1 MNPVR
6 WMAKN
11 NVASNLV
18 MMILLLGG
26 LFAIFSMKVEVF
38 PEIDL
43 DRVLVSV
50 PYPGAGPGEVEEGI
64 VQPIEEAINGV
75 DGIKRIQGIAS
86 EGSGVV
92 VAEIMDGSD
101 KTAVTQDIKSAVDR
115 ILTFPKEAERPI
127 VRLLLNQSDVLT
139 VMIYGDLDRR
149 TLRQLA
155 ERVRDDL
162 LANDKIT
169 QAEVGGVPP
178 YEISIDI
185 SEESLRRNNLTL
197 SRVAATIRA
206 ASLDLPA
213 GVVKA
218 KGGEILLR
226 TKEKRYTGREFE
238 SITILSRADG
248 TTVRLGDIATV
259 RDTFAETDEQS
270 WFDGRPAVMV
280 RVYRVGDQ
288 RPTEISDITRAYMKK
303 VKSDLPASVNL
314 GVWADRSEILES
326 RMDLLLNNA
335 GMGLILVVI
344 VLGLFLEVRMA
355 FWVTMG
361 IPISIMGAMLLV
373 SGTSVSIN
381 MISLFAFILVLGIV
395 VDDAIVVGE
404 NAYAHRQMGKTAAEA
419 AIIGAMEVGRPV
431 TFSILT
437 TIAAFS
443 PLLFVSGIMGKFM
456 RAIPVIVICVLL
468 VSLFE
473 SIFILP
479 AHLRHDPPKKMGPP
493 GLWQRFQG
501 RVAEGLGWV
510 IRKPYGK
517 TLELAIK
524 FRYTIVAMAVVSLM
538 LAVGLMISGKVKST
552 FMPELEGD
560 VVRAQLVMPYGTP
573 AKETRLHLD
582 RLQDH
587 ARALVAEVDKTMPEG
602 ESVLRNVYAIVGR
615 RMGSSGPVSR
625 GGSSGAHLG
634 EVAVWLQDS
643 GKRDIESSE
652 FAKRWR
658 KLIGEIPGAESLEFK
673 ATIMHVGDP
682 IAIQLSHDNF
692 ETLQLAAERM
702 KVALQQYPGLHD
714 IADSHEAGKREL
726 QFKLRPEART
736 LGLTPRDLANQ
747 VRGAFYGAEALR
759 MQRGRSELKVMVR
772 YPTKE
777 RQTLTSVDKM
787 RIRTPGGG
795 EVPFSQAAE
804 IADGRGYSRIVRDRR
819 KRVITVSSK
828 ADEKIAN
835 PTEIMADLK
844 KKTIPQL
851 KADYPGLT
859 FDTEGELKERK
870 ETMRGLG
877 LGFLAAL
884 GIIYVLLAIPFR
896 SYSQPL
902 LIMSAIPFGAIGA
915 VLGHIF
921 LGYSLSL
928 MSMFGLVALTG
939 VVVNDSLVLI
949 DFINRVRERGIP
961 ITDAVIE
968 AGKRRFR
975 PIILTTLTTFFALL
989 PMLAETSV
997 QARFLVPMAIS
1008 LAFGVVFA
1016 TLITLVLIPVLYV
1029 VLEDIRAL
1037 VDRWWNGKSAIQA
1050 KGAKPLVATGE

>member
-11 NVASNLV
+11 GVASNLA
-18 MMILLLGG
+18 MMVLLLGG
-26 LFAIFSMKVEVF
+26 LFAIYTVKVEVF

-43 DRVLVSV
+43 DRILISV
-50 PYPGAGPGEVEEGI
+50 PYPGAGPSEVEEGI

-75 DGIKRIQGIAS
+75 DGIKRVQGIAS
-86 EGSGVV
+86 EGSGAV
-92 VAEIMDGSD
+92 VAEIVDGAD
-101 KTAVTQDIKSAVDR
+101 KTAVTQDVKSAVDR

-127 VRLLLNQSDVLT
+127 VRLLLNQSEVLT

-162 LANDKIT
+162 LTNDKIT

-185 SEESLRRNNLTL
+185 SEESLRRYGLTL

-213 GVVKA
+213 GLVKA

-238 SITILSRADG
+238 SIVIVSQADG
-248 TTVRLGDIATV
+248 TVVRLGEIANI

-280 RVYRVGDQ
+280 SVYRVGDQ
-288 RPTEISDITRAYMKK
+288 RPTEISTIVKDYMKELK
-303 VKSDLPASVNL
+303 PSLPASVNL

-326 RMDLLLNNA
+326 RMDLLLTNA
-335 GMGLILVVI
+335 GMGLVLVII

-373 SGTSVSIN
+373 SGTTVSIN

-404 NAYAHRQMGKTAAEA
+404 NAYSHRQMGKSAAEA
-419 AIIGAMEVGRPV
+419 AIIGAIEVGRPV

-479 AHLRHDPPKKMGPP
+479 AHLRHDPPKRLGPP
-493 GLWQRFQG
+493 GLWARFQG
-501 RVAEGLGWV
+501 RVADMLAWV
-510 IRKPYGK
+510 IEKPYGW
-517 TLELAIK
+517 TLNLAIK
-524 FRYTIVAMAVVSLM
+524 YRYTVVAVAVVSLM
-538 LAVGLMISGKVKST
+538 LAVGLMASGMVKST
-552 FMPELEGD
+552 FMPQLEGD

-573 AKETRLHLD
+573 AKETQVHLD
-582 RLQDH
+582 RLQTF
-587 ARALVAEVDKTMPEG
+587 ARALVTESNKTMPEG
-602 ESVLRNVYAIVGR
+602 KSILRNIYAIVGR
-615 RMGSSGPVSR
+615 RMGSTGPVSR

-643 GKRDIESSE
+643 GKRNIESSE

-658 KLIGEIPGAESLEFK
+658 EKIGEIPGAESLEFK
-673 ATIMHVGDP
+673 STIMHVGDP

-702 KVALQQYPGLHD
+702 KNALEQYPGLHD

-726 QFKLRPEART
+726 QFRLRSEART
-736 LGLTPRDLANQ
+736 LGLTPRDLADQ

-772 YPTKE
+772 YPAHQ
-777 RQTLTSVDKM
+777 RQSLTSVD
-787 RIRTPGGG
+787 RLRLRTPSGG
-795 EVPFSQAAE
+795 EVPFAQAAE
-804 IADGRGYSRIVRDRR
+804 IVDGRGFSRIVRDRR

-835 PTEIMADLK
+835 PSEILADLK
-844 KKTIPQL
+844 TQLIPQM

-884 GIIYVLLAIPFR
+884 GLIYVLLAIPFR
-896 SYSQPL
+896 SYLQPW

-915 VLGHIF
+915 VLGHIA

-949 DFINRVRERGIP
+949 DFINRVRDKGVP
-961 ITDAVIE
+961 VTTAVIE

-975 PIILTTLTTFFALL
+975 PIILTTLTTFFALV

-1008 LAFGVVFA
+1008 LAFGVLFA
-1016 TLITLVLIPVLYV
+1016 TMITLVLIPVLYV
-1029 VLEDIRAL
+1029 VLEDLRIL
-1037 VDRWWNGKSAIQA
+1037 VDRWWNGTVKIPTEQA
-1050 KGAKPLVATGE
+1050 KTIGGYR